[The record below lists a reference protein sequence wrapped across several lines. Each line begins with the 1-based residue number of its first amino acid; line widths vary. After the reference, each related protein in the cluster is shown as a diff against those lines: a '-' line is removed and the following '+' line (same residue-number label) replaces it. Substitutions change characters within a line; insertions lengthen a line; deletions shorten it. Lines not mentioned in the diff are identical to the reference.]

1 MIFKGEKQMKKLLVY
16 LLIGI
21 LAFSMLAGCK
31 KNDETE
37 ELDLGQAVEEGDN
50 ATEEASNE
58 EDTEEIIN
66 EVEYILYLRYEK
78 EPFLYDELF
87 SVNIDDEKFKDK
99 SIEEFVL
106 QQLIDY
112 EGEGTFISPMPE
124 GVKVL
129 SITREDDNV
138 IINLSKEFKEKE
150 MSSSDAMLTIGG
162 IVNSIVALPGN
173 ETAQIMVEGEA
184 LESFNGIDT
193 SKPFY
198 FLEGLF
204 PDK

>member
-1 MIFKGEKQMKKLLVY
+1 MKKILVY

-21 LAFSMLAGCK
+21 LAFSMLIGCK
-31 KNDETE
+31 KKDETE
-37 ELDLGQAVEEGDN
+37 ELDLGQAVKEGEIE
-50 ATEEASNE
+50 TEEASNG
-58 EDTEEIIN
+58 EDTEEID
-66 EVEYILYLRYEK
+66 EVEYILYLRYKDEH
-78 EPFLYDELF
+78 FLYDELF
-87 SVNIDDEKFKDK
+87 SVNIDDEKFKDR

-112 EGEGTFISPMPE
+112 EEEGTFISPVPE

-129 SITREDDNV
+129 SITREGDNV
-138 IINLSKEFKEKE
+138 IINLSKEFKEKK

-184 LESFNGIDT
+184 LESFNGVDT
-193 SKPFY
+193 SEPFY

>member
-1 MIFKGEKQMKKLLVY
+1 MKKILVY

-37 ELDLGQAVEEGDN
+37 ELDLGQAVEEGDI

-58 EDTEEIIN
+58 EDEEDIIN

-173 ETAQIMVEGEA
+173 ETAQIMVEGEV

-193 SKPFY
+193 SESFY

>member
-1 MIFKGEKQMKKLLVY
+1 MKKLLVY

>member
-1 MIFKGEKQMKKLLVY
+1 MIFKGEKQMKKILVY

-58 EDTEEIIN
+58 GDTEEIIN
-66 EVEYILYLRYEK
+66 EVEYILYLRYEN

-112 EGEGTFISPMPE
+112 EGEGTFISPIPE